1 MFVYFLSILTLEAN
15 SFKCLNVSEKASLS
29 PGSAE
34 FVRLEEEVS
43 VFLSKSVFDIREHKS
58 DERKALS
65 EIRADSIET
74 F

>member
-1 MFVYFLSILTLEAN
+1 MPECIWVE
-15 SFKCLNVSEKASLS
+15 SLAHS

>member
-1 MFVYFLSILTLEAN
+1 MPKSIRVE
-15 SFKCLNVSEKASLS
+15 SLAPV